1 MSRFAFWCLIFAL
14 PAAAQLD
21 SNTLRAKYGAPL
33 SRETYH
39 LPQGFDLTVDYGA
52 ANQVCKLEVP
62 AEMPPQANASGPF
75 NPRQQMQDFLAELV
89 PNSMRGKELGRLI
102 NYQGAVSDSVIQYEH
117 VTMSEIRYANGLARG
132 QTITVMIT
140 NDGCHFR
147 AGQ

>member
-1 MSRFAFWCLIFAL
+1 MSRFALCCLLFAL

-21 SNTLRAKYGAPL
+21 SYTLRAKFGAPL

-52 ANQVCKLEVP
+52 ANQLCKLEVP
-62 AEMPPQANASGPF
+62 AEMPPKPNVSGPS

-102 NYQGAVSDSVIQYEH
+102 NSAGAVSDEVTQYEH
-117 VTMSEIRYANGLARG
+117 VTVSEIRYANGSANRE
-132 QTITVMIT
+132 TISVMFT
-140 NDGCHFR
+140 NKDCHF
-147 AGQ
+147 